1 MRLSQIKIVG
11 FKSFVEPTKFP
22 LAHALTAIV
31 GPNGCGKSNSLDAV
45 RWVMGESSARELRGG
60 EMNDVLFSGS
70 EQRASVS
77 QCSVELIFENA
88 NDVGQAH
95 AMLSGPYAQF
105 SELSV
110 KRIHH
115 RETGTR
121 YFLNNQPCRRRDVL
135 DIFNGT
141 GLGPRSYAL
150 ISQGSINRIIEAKPE
165 DLRHYI
171 EEVAGIAGYRQKR
184 KDTQARLLK
193 AQANLNQL
201 VLVKDEL
208 TQQYAHL
215 SHQAEQAQDY
225 QDLQQHI
232 NDLNHQIYQTKWSR
246 LVQALADLDQRL
258 RDQQVVFNQAQQA
271 LDRAQIIWVSAKETR
286 QVKKQEW
293 QRQTQAYHQ
302 LDKMVSRLEQQ
313 QDFIRQQASQQQALS
328 SELQTQLDEAKVAI
342 GLMRIEQADIQAQF
356 LAVKDGLRVNDQ
368 KRDELMSRIVTLE
381 QQQNQWQEAK
391 NEADQQRQ
399 KLSYQCQQAEQSK
412 QMLLRQIEQLEQQ
425 QAWLREHPV
434 TEDSMP
440 SLDTDRSHIT
450 ELKTK
455 LAHHQVETERLVSQ
469 IQHRLDQVKAQE
481 RLVKEVQ
488 EQWQTQRAEYLAL
501 QRLQQAWQAKAH
513 AQLGQVRPQHE
524 YQWLLEALDV
534 VTEWQPAVL
543 AWLGP
548 RIHGIVSS
556 QAWWP
561 DQADASLNFVVW
573 SPNQDTIAQP
583 GSLAEVIKAP
593 KALVAMANHII
604 RRDVDRLLTEQ
615 LNDLESFQLLID
627 QTGQIF
633 YPQAWQASKATE
645 GEIYLARV
653 DDLTQLARSLPSLE
667 AAVAKE
673 MLKLKGLQAQ
683 LEQEQQA
690 WQAMQVQG
698 SIWQSQFD
706 ELEQASVQAQAR
718 RRELIQHK
726 ENYKSQVSHVE
737 EMLVKLSEDL
747 AQKTAALIHGN
758 EQFDSIT
765 SEYEQHLKT
774 WESLEESKQPL
785 QQQHQVLAEQQSQ
798 LQQTQFKLQ
807 RQLEACTFKEV
818 TLNQTLAQAEQG
830 LKQLQ
835 MQLSTE
841 QDPADELAAKQAEL
855 ADLNLQLSHTE
866 QDLVNAEHQV
876 EVAESEAQITQGVY
890 QNGLHELE
898 RLQQSLANHQDQLH
912 QLRQQMQDE
921 SYPLPDACSE
931 ARLAQLSLSQL
942 ETQWRDA
949 KKRLKALGNVNMTAI
964 EERDQLALRLDELL
978 NNLTDISESIAEL
991 SQAMEGLDKE
1001 SREQLLDCFEQVN
1014 RRFADLFP
1022 SLFKGGKASLGWLN
1036 VNDDPLED
1044 GLNVMAQPPGKRN
1057 TRIQLLSGGEKTLTA
1072 LALIFAIFQMRP
1084 APFCIL
1090 DEVDAPLD
1098 DSNVIRFCG
1107 LVRSLSEKVQ
1117 FVIIT
1122 HNKTT
1127 MAMAQQLLGVSMN
1140 EPGVSRLV
1148 SVNLSKAVEMIG
1160 EAEA

>member
-11 FKSFVEPTKFP
+11 FKSFVEPTKLP

-70 EQRASVS
+70 EQRAPVS
-77 QCSVELIFENA
+77 QCSVELIFENS
-88 NDVGQAH
+88 NDDGQVH

-150 ISQGSINRIIEAKPE
+150 IGQGSINRIIEAKPE

-201 VLVKDEL
+201 ALVKDEL

-215 SHQAEQAQDY
+215 SQQAEQAQDY
-225 QDLQQHI
+225 QDLQQNI
-232 NDLNHQIYQTKWSR
+232 NDLNHQIYQTKWSH

-271 LDRAQIIWVSAKETR
+271 LDRAQITWVSAKETR
-286 QVKKQEW
+286 QVQQQAW
-293 QRQTQAYHQ
+293 QHQTQAYHQ

-313 QDFIRQQASQQQALS
+313 QAFIRQQASQQQALS
-328 SELQTQLDEAKVAI
+328 SELQTQLDDAKAAI
-342 GLMRIEQADIQAQF
+342 GSMRIEQADIQAQL
-356 LAVKDGLRVNDQ
+356 LAVKDELRVNDQ

-391 NEADQQRQ
+391 TEADQQRHQ
-399 KLSYQCQQAEQSK
+399 LTSQCQQAEQSK
-412 QMLLRQIEQLEQQ
+412 QMLLRQIEQVEQH

-440 SLDTDRSHIT
+440 SLDTDSSNMT

-455 LAHHQVETERLVSQ
+455 LAHHHVETERLVTQ
-469 IQHRLDQVKAQE
+469 IQQRLDQVKVQE

-501 QRLQQAWQAKAH
+501 QRLQQAWQDKAH
-513 AQLGQVRPQHE
+513 AQLGQVRPQHD

-573 SPNQDTIAQP
+573 SADQDAIAQP

-604 RRDVDRLLTEQ
+604 RRDVDRSLTEQ
-615 LNDLESFQLLID
+615 LNDLGSSQWLID

-645 GEIYLARV
+645 GEIYLSRA
-653 DDLTQLARSLPSLE
+653 DDITHLARSLPSLE
-667 AAVAKE
+667 AAVEKE
-673 MLKLKGLQAQ
+673 MLSLKGLQAQ

-698 SIWQSQFD
+698 PIWQSQLD
-706 ELEQASVQAQAR
+706 ELEQASIQAQAR

-726 ENYKSQVSHVE
+726 ENYKSQVSHAE

-747 AQKTAALIHGN
+747 AQKTAALIQGN

-765 SEYEQHLKT
+765 SEYEKRQQA

-785 QQQHQVLAEQQSQ
+785 QQQHQVLAQQQSQ

-807 RQLEACTFKEV
+807 RQLEACAFKEV
-818 TLNQTLAQAEQG
+818 TLNQILAQAEQG

-841 QDPADELAAKQAEL
+841 QDPADELAVKQTELAEL
-855 ADLNLQLSHTE
+855 KLQLSHTE
-866 QDLVNAEHQV
+866 QDLVAAEHQV
-876 EVAESEAQITQGVY
+876 ELAESEAQIAQGVY

-898 RLQQSLANHQDQLH
+898 RLQQRLAGHQDQLH
-912 QLRQQMQDE
+912 QLRRQIQDE
-921 SYPLPDACSE
+921 NYPLPDASSE
-931 ARLAQLSLSQL
+931 VRLAQLSLSQL

-964 EERDQLALRLDELL
+964 EERDQLAHRLDELL
-978 NNLTDISESIAEL
+978 NNLADISESIAEL

-1044 GLNVMAQPPGKRN
+1044 GLTVMAQPPGKRN

-1098 DSNVIRFCG
+1098 DANVIRFCG

-1160 EAEA
+1160 EAGA